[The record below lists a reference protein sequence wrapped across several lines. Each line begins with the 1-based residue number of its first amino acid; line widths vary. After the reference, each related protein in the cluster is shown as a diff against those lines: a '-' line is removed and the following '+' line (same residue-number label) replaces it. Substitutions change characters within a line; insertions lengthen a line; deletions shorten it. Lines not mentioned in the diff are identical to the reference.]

1 MESIAKDLD
10 VVKPIYNVIKYS
22 DNYSKTLG
30 SLFQY
35 CKDEPNNPLTGSQ
48 WFNSKSKF
56 LDNANNKVILNAEK
70 AVPLKYLSNFWK
82 T

>member
-1 MESIAKDLD
+1 MTTHVESIAKDLD
-10 VVKPIYNVIKYS
+10 VVKPICNVIKYS

-48 WFNSKSKF
+48 
-56 LDNANNKVILNAEK
+56 
-70 AVPLKYLSNFWK
+70 
-82 T
+82 

>member
-1 MESIAKDLD
+1 MTTHVESIAKDLD

-35 CKDEPNNPLTGSQ
+35 CKDEPNNPLIGSQ
-48 WFNSKSKF
+48 
-56 LDNANNKVILNAEK
+56 
-70 AVPLKYLSNFWK
+70 
-82 T
+82 